1 MKPRQEQIMTLLR
14 GRVHGMRCAEI
25 AADIGLGQ
33 QRTAEWL
40 RSLRKL
46 GLILPTADG
55 GQNARWAET
64 QIAKQIRAERDRMM
78 RKERHRL
85 EMQRY
90 RLAKRAAER
99 AAEQAAYEA
108 FLAPPRQAT
117 VAAAQATHVRPPRPA
132 TVFAIA
138 D

>member
-1 MKPRQEQIMTLLR
+1 MSLLR
-14 GRVHGMRCAEI
+14 GRVPGLRCSEVALS
-25 AADIGLGQ
+25 IGLGK

-55 GQNARWAET
+55 GPNARWAET
-64 QIAKQIRAERDRMM
+64 PIAKPIRAERDRMT

-85 EMQRY
+85 EMRRS

-99 AAEQAAYEA
+99 AAEQAAYKA
-108 FLAPPRQAT
+108 FLAHPRQAT
-117 VAAAQATHVRPPRPA
+117 VPAALATQVHPPRPA